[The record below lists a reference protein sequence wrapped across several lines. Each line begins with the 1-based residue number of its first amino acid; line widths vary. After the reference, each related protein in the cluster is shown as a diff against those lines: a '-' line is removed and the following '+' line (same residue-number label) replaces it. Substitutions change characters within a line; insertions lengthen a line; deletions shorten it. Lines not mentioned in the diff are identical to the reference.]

1 MWDSGCVVCCGTD
14 LPLMLPSI
22 GESLWCGVEGH
33 FADGGGANLQNMLT
47 APEMLRAWTAN
58 GAYDCYDEDRLGT
71 LEPGK
76 LADLVALEANVL
88 ELDRKDLRDVNAA
101 LTVSDGRVVYDG
113 L

>member
-1 MWDSGCVVCCGTD
+1 MVRR
-14 LPLMLPSI
+14 
-22 GESLWCGVEGH
+22 EGH

-76 LADLVALEANVL
+76 LADLVVLEANVL
-88 ELDRKDLRDVNAA
+88 EPTPRTFAMSTRPSRSRTAA
-101 LTVSDGRVVYDG
+101 LFTTACDCPR
-113 L
+113 